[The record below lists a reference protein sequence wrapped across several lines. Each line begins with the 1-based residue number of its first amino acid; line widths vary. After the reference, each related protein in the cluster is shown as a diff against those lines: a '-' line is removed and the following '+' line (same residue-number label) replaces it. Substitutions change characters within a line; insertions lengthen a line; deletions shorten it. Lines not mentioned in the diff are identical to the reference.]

1 MHFQEDQEQSEE
13 RGEIP
18 QNSLQR
24 EAEFSNTPSVRVNVS
39 LVFQTHPGSP
49 AFLMNMWALELS
61 FPGVQPKAGSLS
73 CVIVRIV

>member
-18 QNSLQR
+18 QNSLLR

-39 LVFQTHPGSP
+39 LAFQTHPGSLGLP
-49 AFLMNMWALELS
+49 
-61 FPGVQPKAGSLS
+61 QPFS
-73 CVIVRIV
+73 